1 MLLKWAQYPGILLN
15 RNNLGVETKSKIDQ
29 SIIIDSPLLVN
40 RALKKWLWM
49 VCELYLNKVV
59 TEKKINKKR
68 SDWVIMKD

>member
-1 MLLKWAQYPGILLN
+1 MLLKWAQYPRILLN
-15 RNNLGVETKSKIDQ
+15 RNNIGVETKSKIDQ

>member
-1 MLLKWAQYPGILLN
+1 MLLKWAQYPRILLN